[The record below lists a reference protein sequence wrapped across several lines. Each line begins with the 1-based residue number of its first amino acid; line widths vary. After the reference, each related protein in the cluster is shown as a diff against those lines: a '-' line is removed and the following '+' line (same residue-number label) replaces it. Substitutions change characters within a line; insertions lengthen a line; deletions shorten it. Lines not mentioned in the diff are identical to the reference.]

1 MHFDEDVEGIDA
13 EDGGG
18 GGGGKHG
25 ASVAPVLRGAVT
37 GMLQAG

>member
-25 ASVAPVLRGAVT
+25 ASVSPVLRGTVT